1 MTFHTKQTLRDLAYA
16 QRMALPSEERAQ
28 KALAIRDNFLKSV
41 YLPRGATI
49 SAYIPFN
56 AEVDPLPILDVLIER
71 GYATLMPYTAPNQ
84 TLITFRSWTR
94 GTPLQRTIY
103 GIMEPVPDDDAPHI
117 PDVIIMPLLAFDG
130 KGHRL
135 GYGAGYFDQTL
146 SYLKTKTKFRTIGVA
161 FQMQYYENVPVELH
175 DYPLDMCVTE
185 EKVYTF

>member
-1 MTFHTKQTLRDLAYA
+1 
-16 QRMALPSEERAQ
+16 MALLPGERAR

-41 YLPRGATI
+41 YLPRGAGV

-56 AEVDPLPILDVLIER
+56 AEADPLPLLDVLIER
-71 GYATLMPYTAPNQ
+71 GYTALMPYTAPNQ
-84 TLITFRSWTR
+84 PLITFREWTR
-94 GTPLQRTIY
+94 STPLQLTQL
-103 GIMEPVPDDDAPHI
+103 GIMEPVPDETPPHI
-117 PDVIIMPLLAFDG
+117 PDVIIMPVLAFDG

-146 SYLKTKTKFRTIGVA
+146 AYLKPKTKFRTIGVA
-161 FQMQYYENVPVELH
+161 FQMQYYDDVPVEMH

>member
-1 MTFHTKQTLRDLAYA
+1 
-16 QRMALPSEERAQ
+16 MALPPEERAQ
-28 KALAIRDNFLKSV
+28 KSLAVRDNFIKAV
-41 YLPRGATI
+41 YLPKGAMI

-56 AEVDPLPILDVLIER
+56 SELDPLPLMDVLIER
-71 GYATLMPYTAPNQ
+71 GYTALMPYTAPNQ

-94 GTPLQRTIY
+94 STPLQRTLH
-103 GIMEPVPDDDAPHI
+103 GLMEPVPDDAPPHI

-146 SYLKTKTKFRTIGVA
+146 AYLKTKTKFRTIGVA
-161 FQMQYYENVPVELH
+161 FQMQYYDDVPVEMH

-185 EKVYTF
+185 EKVYTFRD